1 MRGVQSSDTMV
12 WAICAAVAGDSN
24 AVGATLRRSVAAA
37 DLDKPGYLYNC
48 TTSAGCCSVSVVVCL
63 LAGACIATVS
73 VTD

>member
-1 MRGVQSSDTMV
+1 MHV
-12 WAICAAVAGDSN
+12 WVICAAVAGDGN
-24 AVGATLRRSVAAA
+24 AAGATLRKSVAAA

-48 TTSAGCCSVSVVVCL
+48 TTSAGCCSASAVVCL